1 MTNPVEVVTDYKAL
15 AFWFDLIQV
24 VIMAVIG
31 LYAWLS
37 NRHKANSSSI
47 ENMRSELSKE
57 LNGIDDRLISVEKD
71 VQHMPTHEDMATIH
85 SRVNE
90 TAQRLTSMEG
100 ELKQINNT
108 MQLMHKHLLNGANK

>member
-1 MTNPVEVVTDYKAL
+1 MTSPTEIVTDYKAV

-47 ENMRSELSKE
+47 ESIKMELSSELNE
-57 LNGIDDRLISVEKD
+57 IDDRLIRVEKD
-71 VQHMPTHEDMATIH
+71 VQHMPTHEDMSKIH
-85 SRVNE
+85 QRVSE
-90 TAQRLTSMEG
+90 TAQRLTAVEG

-108 MQLMHKHLLNGANK
+108 MQLMHKHLLNGANR

>member
-1 MTNPVEVVTDYKAL
+1 MTDPVEAATDYKAL

-47 ENMRSELSKE
+47 ETMRTELSTE
-57 LNGIDDRLISVEKD
+57 LNEIDDRLIRVEKD
-71 VQHMPTHEDMATIH
+71 VQHMPTHEDMAKLH

-100 ELKQINNT
+100 QLMQINNT
-108 MQLMHKHLLNGANK
+108 VQLMHKHLLNGANK